1 MNKQFTEYILPN
13 QVAVEGMS
21 PRGKKKKMHVN
32 SLGAQPSQ
40 NMQRESK
47 KNKKTKKTAN
57 FVLNKG
63 RKNQGFHIKGKKLEL
78 EMIWN

>member
-21 PRGKKKKMHVN
+21 PREKKIKICM
-32 SLGAQPSQ
+32 LTAWAPSHH
-40 NMQRESK
+40 RICRGRA
-47 KNKKTKKTAN
+47 KKTKKTAN